1 MFTSIFPLLQIDE
14 ARLKALENVQVVSVI
29 CELTISLWILKI
41 WVIKYETIVEDFR
54 SFKLPDWMRNA
65 VGITKGILCLFLL
78 SGIWINQFAI
88 AGSVSIG
95 ILMIGAIAAHY
106 YAEHTMKKTL
116 EAVFVFFLCVVVAFL
131 NWKYKF
137 QAYF

>member
-1 MFTSIFPLLQIDE
+1 MLTLLFTLLQVDE
-14 ARLKALENVQVVSVI
+14 ARRKTLENIQVVTVI
-29 CELTISLWILKI
+29 CELIIALWILKI
-41 WVIKYETIVEDFR
+41 WVIRYETIKEDFK
-54 SFKLPDWMRNA
+54 SFNLPDWMRNA

-88 AGSVSIG
+88 AASISIG
-95 ILMIGAIAAHY
+95 ALMIGAILAHY
-106 YAEHTMKKTL
+106 HAQHTMKKTL
-116 EAVFVFFLCVVVAFL
+116 EAIFIFILCVVAAYL